1 MKKLFLILLFIVAA
15 FAVYWFFFK
24 GESRPGGLKQQPLA
38 VSRHSEVF
46 NSGIDSLLQ
55 FYFAVKDAFAAEDS
69 VAAKQAG
76 VSLVAYTNRLNMDE
90 LKKDT
95 TGIFESAA
103 MFVTDIRTNTESM
116 TQSATINDMRQDF
129 KAISDNLYPLL
140 RTVHYEGKKLFWQ
153 YCPMAF
159 GEGRGANWISN
170 TEAIVNPYLGKNHAD
185 CGEIQDTIKAQ

>member
-1 MKKLFLILLFIVAA
+1 MKKLVLVLLFAVAA
-15 FAVYWFFFK
+15 FTVYWIFFK
-24 GESRPGGLKQQPLA
+24 GESGPEGPKQQPLT
-38 VSRHSEVF
+38 VSRHSEAF
-46 NSGIDSLLQ
+46 NAGIDSLLQ
-55 FYFAVKDAFAAEDS
+55 FYSTVKDALAAADS
-69 VAAKQAG
+69 LAAKEVAA
-76 VSLVAYTNRLNMDE
+76 SLAAYTNRLQMDE

-95 TGIFESAA
+95 AGIFESAA
-103 MFVTDIRTNTESM
+103 MFVTDIRTNTESL
-116 TQSATINDMRQDF
+116 TQSATLNDMRQDF